1 MWIRSDCSIRPR
13 HSVGQRGRRQRP
25 LLNQLGHQSLIQP
38 KQHRVRFVMPV
49 IPCLENGS
57 DQIT

>member
-1 MWIRSDCSIRPR
+1 
-13 HSVGQRGRRQRP
+13 